1 MAKIEEGNLSAVNLI
16 SKTTKI
22 EGTIHTEADIRI
34 DGELTGN
41 LVTSCRLIVG
51 VTGKIKGEI
60 TCKSSEIE
68 GTIEGKIKVSE
79 LLSLKSTAN
88 FIGELT
94 TGQLLIEPGAIFS
107 GTCAMD
113 RKNKN

>member
-1 MAKIEEGNLSAVNLI
+1 MAKIEESNLSTVNLI

-22 EGTIHTEADIRI
+22 DGTIHTEADIRI

-41 LVTSCRLIVG
+41 IVTTARLIVG
-51 VTGKIKGEI
+51 VSGKIKGEI
-60 TCKSSEIE
+60 NCKSAEIE
-68 GTIEGKIKVSE
+68 GSIDGKIKVAE

-88 FIGELT
+88 FIGELI

-107 GTCAMD
+107 GNCTME
-113 RKNKN
+113 RKNKA